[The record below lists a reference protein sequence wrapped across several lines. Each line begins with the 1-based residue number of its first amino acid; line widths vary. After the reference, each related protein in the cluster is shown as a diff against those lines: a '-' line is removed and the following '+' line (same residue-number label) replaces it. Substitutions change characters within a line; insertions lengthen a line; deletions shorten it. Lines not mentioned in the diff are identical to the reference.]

1 MKQNGCGSEVF
12 KHVPRLCC
20 VTIASGNANVQPATP
35 EADFDSQA
43 AHLFYILNE
52 NCLSWRYL
60 TLLWSSSSSSSSSSS
75 QMDHS
80 IHVHISAKA
89 LQLCSRLRDAT
100 FVALRLFE
108 DQLVQCR
115 IPHSTRGIT
124 AGRRAGGW
132 SPSCDYSDHPVKCVG
147 MIPEDIRT
155 TYVYMSIYICIYTVL
170 LYYCITALLHY
181 CITVCVYVCMCVCV
195 YVCMCVCVWTWGS
208 PKYYHHHHHRHSH
221 SHRHR
226 HHQQQQIFFFQTWNM
241 MINNWIF
248 WDSIFKQTVPVW
260 PYVCGVCIY
269 AYCRYHRY
277 QDMQASNICTFYC
290 LIISHLTLQLLGR
303 NN

>member
-12 KHVPRLCC
+12 KNVPRLCC
-20 VTIASGNANVQPATP
+20 VTIASGYANVQPATP

-52 NCLSWRYL
+52 NGLSWRYL
-60 TLLWSSSSSSSSSSS
+60 TILWSSSSSSS

-115 IPHSTRGIT
+115 IPHGTRGIT

-147 MIPEDIRT
+147 MIPGDIRT
-155 TYVYMSIYICIYTVL
+155 TYADLYMHYYIYTV
-170 LYYCITALLHY
+170 I
-181 CITVCVYVCMCVCV
+181 M
-195 YVCMCVCVWTWGS
+195 
-208 PKYYHHHHHRHSH
+208 
-221 SHRHR
+221 
-226 HHQQQQIFFFQTWNM
+226 
-241 MINNWIF
+241 
-248 WDSIFKQTVPVW
+248 
-260 PYVCGVCIY
+260 
-269 AYCRYHRY
+269 
-277 QDMQASNICTFYC
+277 
-290 LIISHLTLQLLGR
+290 
-303 NN
+303 